1 MCLYLRKRRIC
12 KLRSRNGLYSSQK
25 RNLYN
30 WLKFILSVPLI
41 VIIAIFVTAVNFYGI
56 EWIVGAI
63 LFCALLWVYRV
74 SYSFSDAEVMVG
86 YSFNLLGFYYLSV
99 KLNGSKVKK
108 VTREKIIKFKVSEK
122 KEFILDS
129 TQLHKTG
136 PKFKL
141 E

>member
-1 MCLYLRKRRIC
+1 MGYTVLK
-12 KLRSRNGLYSSQK
+12 K

-86 YSFNLLGFYYLSV
+86 YSFNLLGFYYLYV
-99 KLNGSKVKK
+99 ELNGLKVKK
-108 VTREKIIKFKVSEK
+108 VTREKIIKFKVGEK
-122 KEFILDS
+122 KEFLLDS

-136 PKFKL
+136 PQFKL

>member
-1 MCLYLRKRRIC
+1 MGYTVLK
-12 KLRSRNGLYSSQK
+12 K

>member
-1 MCLYLRKRRIC
+1 MGYTVLK
-12 KLRSRNGLYSSQK
+12 K

-108 VTREKIIKFKVSEK
+108 VTREKIIKFKVE
-122 KEFILDS
+122 
-129 TQLHKTG
+129 TMT
-136 PKFKL
+136 
-141 E
+141 

>member
-1 MCLYLRKRRIC
+1 MGYTVLK
-12 KLRSRNGLYSSQK
+12 K

-41 VIIAIFVTAVNFYGI
+41 VITAIFVTAVNFYGI

>member
-1 MCLYLRKRRIC
+1 MGYTVLK
-12 KLRSRNGLYSSQK
+12 K

-108 VTREKIIKFKVSEK
+108 VTREKIIKFKVGEK
-122 KEFILDS
+122 KEFIFDS

-136 PKFKL
+136 PKFKQ

>member
-1 MCLYLRKRRIC
+1 MGYTVLK
-12 KLRSRNGLYSSQK
+12 K

-108 VTREKIIKFKVSEK
+108 VTREKIIKFKVGEK

-136 PKFKL
+136 PQFKL

>member
-1 MCLYLRKRRIC
+1 MGYTVLK
-12 KLRSRNGLYSSQK
+12 K

-30 WLKFILSVPLI
+30 WLKFILLVPQI

-56 EWIVGAI
+56 EWVVGAI

-74 SYSFSDAEVMVG
+74 SYSFSDAEVIVR

-99 KLNGSKVKK
+99 ELNDSKVKK
-108 VTREKIIKFKVSEK
+108 VTREKIIKFKVGEK
-122 KEFILDS
+122 EEFILDS

-136 PKFKL
+136 PQFKL

>member
-1 MCLYLRKRRIC
+1 MGYTVLK
-12 KLRSRNGLYSSQK
+12 K

-108 VTREKIIKFKVSEK
+108 VTREKIIKFKVGEK

-136 PKFKL
+136 PKFKQ
-141 E
+141 EWQYE

>member
-1 MCLYLRKRRIC
+1 MGYTVLK
-12 KLRSRNGLYSSQK
+12 K

-108 VTREKIIKFKVSEK
+108 VTREKIIKFKVGEK

-136 PKFKL
+136 PKFKQ

>member
-1 MCLYLRKRRIC
+1 M
-12 KLRSRNGLYSSQK
+12 
-25 RNLYN
+25 
-30 WLKFILSVPLI
+30 KFSDNVN
-41 VIIAIFVTAVNFYGI
+41 AANFYGI

-108 VTREKIIKFKVSEK
+108 VTREKIIKFKVGEK

-136 PKFKL
+136 PKFKQ

>member
-1 MCLYLRKRRIC
+1 MGYTVLK
-12 KLRSRNGLYSSQK
+12 K

-86 YSFNLLGFYYLSV
+86 YSFNLLGFYYFSV

-108 VTREKIIKFKVSEK
+108 VTREKIIKFKVGEK

-136 PKFKL
+136 PKFKQ